1 MPSKPLIL
9 CRPLLLLVAPSFPY
23 LTQIIQHYF
32 IWGMLIKH
40 LQWTWSWTELSHE
53 YVLRWNCIALRKL
66 IICIPSS
73 VCITCNITLAVWK
86 WPSGNICNIINQ
98 RADSLEKAL
107 MLGKT
112 EGGRRRGR
120 QRIRWLDGITDSVNM
135 GLGGL
140 QELVMDRE
148 AWYAVIHGLTKSRTR
163 LSDWTKL
170 NCENMGQ
177 RPQ

>member
-107 MLGKT
+107 MLGK
-112 EGGRRRGR
+112 GPN
-120 QRIRWLDGITDSVNM
+120 IFSSNKYLLWFLCIFKFYNHYYMSLD
-135 GLGGL
+135 
-140 QELVMDRE
+140 E
-148 AWYAVIHGLTKSRTR
+148 AAIHNNNNVYTLCNTTY
-163 LSDWTKL
+163 
-170 NCENMGQ
+170 
-177 RPQ
+177 